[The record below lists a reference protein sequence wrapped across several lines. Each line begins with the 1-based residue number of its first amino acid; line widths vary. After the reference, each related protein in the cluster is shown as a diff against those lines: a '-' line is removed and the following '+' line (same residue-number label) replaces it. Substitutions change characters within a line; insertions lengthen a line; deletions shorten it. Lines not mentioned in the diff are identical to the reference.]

1 MNHLAEHLAQKTLE
15 ELTAR
20 QLVNEAELI
29 IDKMYSCFI
38 SDKFFSFLR
47 NMENLR
53 TTLGEYTVS
62 LALLKPENY
71 EKQIREVDAT
81 LELTDE
87 ILENIMNAEIFLVNE
102 NLIEIMHAVQ
112 DLRCYYY

>member
-1 MNHLAEHLAQKTLE
+1 MNYSLAQIESMILKKR
-15 ELTAR
+15 R

-29 IDKMYSCFI
+29 IDEMYSCFI
-38 SDKFFSFLR
+38 SDKFFSFLG

-53 TTLGEYTVS
+53 TTLGKYTEN

-71 EKQIREVDAT
+71 EKQIRKVDAIF
-81 LELTDE
+81 ELTDE
-87 ILENIMNAEIFLVNE
+87 ILENIMNAEIVLVNE

-112 DLRCYYY
+112 DFRCYYY

>member
-1 MNHLAEHLAQKTLE
+1 MTKCILLYQ
-15 ELTAR
+15 R
-20 QLVNEAELI
+20 QVLR
-29 IDKMYSCFI
+29 
-38 SDKFFSFLR
+38 FLG

-53 TTLGEYTVS
+53 TTLENTLN

-71 EKQIREVDAT
+71 EKHIREVDAV

-112 DLRCYYY
+112 DFRCYYY